1 MHRKIVTTM
10 FIGILSGVMI
20 FGIGACDLVSGEK
33 QAKEDHDDHD
43 AEKGKDHDD
52 HDDGDEHGEEIVS
65 LSKAELKEFG
75 IEVATAESGE
85 LKRTVVL
92 PGEIVVNADRIAHI
106 VPRVSGVI
114 RKVLKSLGDK
124 VRAGEVMA
132 VLDSRELSDA
142 KAEYLAAHERLA
154 LAEMNFARED
164 RLRKKK
170 VSSEEDYLNAKQALA
185 EIRIELRSTRQ
196 KLHALGF
203 SKAYL
208 AELLND
214 HDTTFTQYKIT
225 APFSGTVIEKHV
237 TLGEVVKDDAE
248 IFIVADL
255 NSVWVNLSVYQK
267 DLPFV
272 RNGEKVLVAIGH
284 GTPDIEGTISYIGPI
299 VGEKTR
305 TALARVVLPNKKGNL
320 RPGLFVTGAIE
331 IDGTTAHVIAPKT
344 ALQTFE
350 DRDVIFVKTDEG
362 FEPKPVTIGRTNR
375 AYVEIISGLSAG
387 QKYVSKGAFTLKAEL
402 SKGAFGSGHSH

>member
-1 MHRKIVTTM
+1 MRRKIVMTM
-10 FIGILSGVMI
+10 FIGMLSGIMI
-20 FGIGACDLVSGEK
+20 FGLGACNLVSDEK
-33 QAKEDHDDHD
+33 QAHEEHDDHEG
-43 AEKGKDHDD
+43 EKGDGHDD
-52 HDDGDEHGEEIVS
+52 HEGGDEHGEEIVR
-65 LSKAELKEFG
+65 LSKAELEEFG
-75 IEVATAESGE
+75 IEFAVAESGE
-85 LKRTVVL
+85 LKRSVAL
-92 PGEIVVNADRIAHI
+92 PGEIVVNADRMAHI

-114 RKVLKSLGDK
+114 SKVTKNLGDK
-124 VRAGEVMA
+124 VRSGEVMA
-132 VLDSRELSDA
+132 VLESRELSDA

-154 LAEMNFARED
+154 LAEVNFARED

-185 EIRIELRSTRQ
+185 EVRIELRSTKQ

-208 AELLND
+208 AELLNNR
-214 HDTTFTQYKIT
+214 DTTFTQYKIT

-255 NSVWVNLSVYQK
+255 NTVWVNLSVYQK
-267 DLPFV
+267 DLPFI
-272 RNGEKVLVAIGH
+272 REGEKVLVVIGH
-284 GTPDIEGTISYIGPI
+284 GTPKMEGVISYVGPI

-305 TALARVVLPNKKGNL
+305 TALARVVLPNKDGNL
-320 RPGLFVTGAIE
+320 RPGLFISGEIE
-331 IDGTTAHVIAPKT
+331 VEGGMANVIAPKA

-350 DRDVIFVKTDEG
+350 DRDVIFVETDKG
-362 FEPKPVTIGRTNR
+362 FEPKPITIGRKNR
-375 AYVEIISGLSAG
+375 THVEIISGLSAG